1 MLKRDKGTNLFATN
15 KPPAQ
20 LFSPRGRRKVAH
32 SELFS
37 YLCATQAPGRGA
49 ARAHSSVGQS
59 SGLII
64 RRSWDHAP
72 LGPPD
77 KPEHP
82 EGCPGFCF
90 ARQGRGH
97 AVRLLRAVHPPGTPP
112 ACTTRPPETP
122 PSRTTRPPETPP
134 RPHDTRI
141 PPFRMT
147 RPAGNFFRRHDTS
160 TGNSS
165 SPARHTNPSLPH
177 DTSRPPRTV
186 RTPPKVVSPPLFAVS
201 PTARTL
207 RFRNNLVP
215 FGIFRIF
222 DVV

>member
-90 ARQGRGH
+90 ARQGRGC
-97 AVRLLRAVHPPGTPP
+97 RPP
-112 ACTTRPPETP
+112 APRRPPARNSP
-122 PSRTTRPPETPP
+122 VRTTGSHNT
-134 RPHDTRI
+134 
-141 PPFRMT
+141 
-147 RPAGNFFRRHDTS
+147 PAGNPSLPHDTS

-165 SPARHTNPSLPH
+165 SPARHTNFSLPH
-177 DTSRPPRTV
+177 DKAPATPDRAAPAKGRFTASFCRFTDRTD
-186 RTPPKVVSPPLFAVS
+186 SPLPEQPCSIWDFSYLCTLPSHEPHFSS
-201 PTARTL
+201 P
-207 RFRNNLVP
+207 
-215 FGIFRIF
+215 
-222 DVV
+222 